1 LLPDSVVAQED
12 EADVDEDDGET
23 VEVATEVELLQ

>member
-1 LLPDSVVAQED
+1 LLPDSVVGQED
-12 EADVDEDDGET
+12 AVDVDEDEGVT